1 MKNMRSTF
9 LFVLIATLFAFSG
22 CNEDED
28 LNASPEATKIKIT
41 EKLDK
46 LDLPLA
52 MRNSNHQY
60 AQEAVGYVEEVKNI
74 ASYFDYFEIPD
85 DAERTELK
93 STLNQEEYYWT
104 DGQTEIWVIYTETSG
119 GYTWQIDVDMG
130 YGRQK
135 YLYAEE
141 DKDGNYGSMKVYD
154 STGETSEWFFQYEWT
169 FNSAG
174 DAELIWEFADGSMK
188 YEIKSNIDYS
198 GYARI
203 FMSGVL
209 FYDFVWNSDGS
220 GSVTMYDDG
229 GGVLYTEGWTVAD
242 L

>member
-1 MKNMRSTF
+1 MKRIF
-9 LFVLIATLFAFSG
+9 LFVFIAVLFAFTG

-46 LDLPLA
+46 LDVPPA
-52 MRNSNHQY
+52 MQNSDYQY
-60 AQEAVGYVEEVKNI
+60 AQEAVGYVEDVKNI
-74 ASYFDYFEIPD
+74 ASYFDYFDIPE
-85 DAERTELK
+85 DAERTNLK
-93 STLNQEEYYWT
+93 SSLNQEEYYWT
-104 DGQTEIWVIYTETSG
+104 DGENEIWEIYTETSG

-154 STGETSEWFFQYEWT
+154 ITGESTGWIFQYEWT

-174 DAELIWEFADGSMK
+174 DAELIWEFADGSMR
-188 YEIKSNIDYS
+188 YEIKSNVDYS

-203 FMSGVL
+203 YFSGAL
-209 FYDFVWNSDGS
+209 FYNFIWNSDGS
-220 GSVTMYDDG
+220 GSVTMYDDNG
-229 GGVLYTEGWTVAD
+229 SVFYTESWTVAD